1 MKFPNP
7 FEAFNKTKEGFT
19 ENMEDAIEISGN
31 LLTASSTKKSD
42 DNVSLAIF
50 TVSILWLALT
60 SFTLNITTLSTYV
73 KNNPLAK
80 LSTYAFISY
89 WFVIFMTFSLHQMVY
104 KNYNANI
111 TGKLFSVVTSI
122 FLCIFGPLLLLMYF
136 NNSTHFIDIFGNS
149 IGYNVLSS
157 NFLLVPLKFI
167 IFYSIEP
174 NLDCI
179 NNNFRSIAF
188 KNSNLDLTPI
198 INWFSISKENL
209 DVNDEIFDKSFDDFM
224 EKAVVPENGRTS
236 KATWNLDFMYK
247 DDKINKLENQ
257 LEEQF
262 NSKSADIINRIKG
275 DGWGWDADVYN
286 IHNYNI
292 YKEDIQD
299 IQVLKDTKAEI
310 RKAAVEKFKVGE
322 FTWLYIASLI
332 ATIASMNEIS
342 L

>member
-60 SFTLNITTLSTYV
+60 SFTLNITTLFTYV

-157 NFLLVPLKFI
+157 KFLLVPLKFI

-179 NNNFRSIAF
+179 NKNFRSIAF
-188 KNSNLDLTPI
+188 QNSNLDLTPI

-224 EKAVVPENGRTS
+224 EKAVMPADSRTS
-236 KATWNLDFMYK
+236 TATWNLDFMYK
-247 DDKINKLENQ
+247 DDKIDRLENGIRNV
-257 LEEQF
+257 LI
-262 NSKSADIINRIKG
+262 NSGENWDEGDIKPHE
-275 DGWGWDADVYN
+275 YN
-286 IHNYNI
+286 S
-292 YKEDIQD
+292 YKKDIQN
-299 IQVLKDTKAEI
+299 IPVLKDTKAEI

>member
-60 SFTLNITTLSTYV
+60 SFTLNITTLFTYV
-73 KNNPLAK
+73 KNSPLAK

-111 TGKLFSVVTSI
+111 TGKLFSVVTTI
-122 FLCIFGPLLLLMYF
+122 FVCIFGPLLLLMYF

-157 NFLLVPLKFI
+157 KFLLVPLKFI

-179 NNNFRSIAF
+179 NKNFRSIAF
-188 KNSNLDLTPI
+188 QNSNLDLTPI

-224 EKAVVPENGRTS
+224 EKAVMPADSRTS
-236 KATWNLDFMYK
+236 TATWNLDFIYK
-247 DDKINKLENQ
+247 DDKKTALENQ
-257 LEEQF
+257 VDAI
-262 NSKSADIINRIKG
+262 KDDILKKLRESGEN
-275 DGWGWDADVYN
+275 WDEDDFKK
-286 IHNYNI
+286 YNI
-292 YKEDIQD
+292 YKKDIQN
-299 IQVLKDTKAEI
+299 IPVLKDTKAEI

>member
-19 ENMEDAIEISGN
+19 ENMENAIEISGN

-60 SFTLNITTLSTYV
+60 SFTLNITTLFTYV
-73 KNNPLAK
+73 KNSPLAK

-89 WFVIFMTFSLHQMVY
+89 WFVI
-104 KNYNANI
+104 
-111 TGKLFSVVTSI
+111 VTSI

-174 NLDCI
+174 NLHCI
-179 NNNFRSIAF
+179 NKNFRSIAF
-188 KNSNLDLTPI
+188 KNSNLDLTPV

-209 DVNDEIFDKSFDDFM
+209 DDDDEIFDKSFDDFM
-224 EKAVVPENGRTS
+224 EKAVMPADGRNSTTS
-236 KATWNLDFMYK
+236 WNLDFIYK
-247 DDKINKLENQ
+247 DDKIDTLKET
-257 LEEQF
+257 
-262 NSKSADIINRIKG
+262 DIKEGLIAVNG
-275 DGWGWDADVYN
+275 GWDETDIKPHEYN
-286 IHNYNI
+286 SYKQYVDNI
-292 YKEDIQD
+292 P
-299 IQVLKDTKAEI
+299 VLKDTKADI

>member
-1 MKFPNP
+1 M
-7 FEAFNKTKEGFT
+7 T
-19 ENMEDAIEISGN
+19 
-31 LLTASSTKKSD
+31 TKKSD

-60 SFTLNITTLSTYV
+60 SFTLNITTLFTYV
-73 KNNPLAK
+73 KNSPLAK

-111 TGKLFSVVTSI
+111 TGKLFSVVTTI
-122 FLCIFGPLLLLMYF
+122 FVCIFGPLLLLMYF

-157 NFLLVPLKFI
+157 KFLLVPLKFI

-179 NNNFRSIAF
+179 NKNFRSIAF
-188 KNSNLDLTPI
+188 QNSNLDLTPI

-224 EKAVVPENGRTS
+224 EKAVMPADSRTS
-236 KATWNLDFMYK
+236 TATWNLDFMYK
-247 DDKINKLENQ
+247 DDKIDTLEKGIRNV
-257 LEEQF
+257 LI
-262 NSKSADIINRIKG
+262 NSGKDWDEGDIKPHE
-275 DGWGWDADVYN
+275 YN
-286 IHNYNI
+286 S
-292 YKEDIQD
+292 YKKDIQD
-299 IQVLKDTKAEI
+299 IPVLKDTKADI

>member
-19 ENMEDAIEISGN
+19 ENMENAIEISGN

-60 SFTLNITTLSTYV
+60 SFTLNITT
-73 KNNPLAK
+73 

-174 NLDCI
+174 NLHCI
-179 NNNFRSIAF
+179 NKNFRSIAF
-188 KNSNLDLTPI
+188 KNSNLDLTPV

-209 DVNDEIFDKSFDDFM
+209 DDDDEIFDKSFDDFM
-224 EKAVVPENGRTS
+224 EKAVMPADGRNSTTS
-236 KATWNLDFMYK
+236 WNLDFIYK
-247 DDKINKLENQ
+247 DDKIDTLKET
-257 LEEQF
+257 
-262 NSKSADIINRIKG
+262 DIKEGLIAVNG
-275 DGWGWDADVYN
+275 GWDETDIKPHEYN
-286 IHNYNI
+286 SYKQYVDNI
-292 YKEDIQD
+292 P
-299 IQVLKDTKAEI
+299 VLKDTKADI